1 MALCGELM
9 KNLAGIIFLTAF
21 GVGFSLLVSAAT
33 EQLRPD
39 PALNFTRDCRY
50 INDNIQIGTVPSAS
64 TGAAVTLNGGSKY
77 RMYCSTATYFDQ
89 EPSGG
94 TGTATSADAQVA
106 AATELKFWVKTGD
119 TMNLRAVAATGS
131 CDLLECL

>member
-1 MALCGELM
+1 M
-9 KNLAGIIFLTAF
+9 KNIAGIVLLTAF
-21 GVGFSLLVSAAT
+21 GLGFSLLVSAAT

-39 PALNFTRDCRY
+39 PALNFTRACRY
-50 INDNIQIGTVPSAS
+50 INDNIQIATVPSAS
-64 TGAAVTLNGGSKY
+64 TGMAVTLNGGSKY

-94 TGTATSADAQVA
+94 SGAAATSADAQVA
-106 AATELKFWVKTGD
+106 AATELQFWAKTGD
-119 TMNLRAVAATGS
+119 FMTLRAVATTGS